1 MNENLP
7 SIAYI
12 SKQIDSLYKSLSVN
26 AEYSELYDINNKVIG
41 RIPSLKNMESKL
53 NSISSGF
60 TYLKNSLEFSN
71 FVPTISPSVISPEAN
86 FEVYSNN
93 IRLSNKIT
101 KVKFDLDPRKSSYTV
116 LVRRYE
122 VDIKE
127 VSSSTAFG
135 NLDLSSYNED
145 TIVASLVLNNMKF
158 SLSER
163 HINST
168 SQFGNKSGK
177 FTIVSSKIN
186 GASYE
191 LTLSNLDYSIGN
203 NLYSGKL
210 STDDI
215 LSDGSKSL
223 YTVTSVDTT
232 TNKVTLQP
240 NIGTPNTYVLN
251 VNSTLYLVS
260 AGGELV
266 NESRVIEDEILP
278 DAGYIYFFYNTYNG
292 LNRTLV
298 AETSPLYVSKVISNN
313 LTTSNGISLSSYWS
327 SSIKD
332 YRGVIDSI
340 SNLISH
346 IPIGQGVSPDAPVL
360 DPLNFTVT
368 PLYGN
373 NTQSRSTSV
382 YSQLQ
387 NLQSNKT
394 TALAEL
400 SSIDTRIDAVKKR
413 LFLDQYGAS
422 FSRSSKGDDIALLQS
437 LYTSRTAQLTIC
449 KDIVNQI
456 EVFLTDNTLDT
467 NDDTC
472 VLVGGWDL
480 PDEANALNGV
490 LQHNVQ
496 FRYRYRVAS
505 MGQGILVYN
514 VNGQPRVAST
524 WTYGTTALRDR
535 DIDGAW
541 LPIVN
546 SPNQEDP
553 NELSILVRYGAVI
566 ELQLKTVTEVGY
578 PLLPVESDWS
588 STLSIDTKNY
598 GINLD
603 SIKTIIYNN
612 ELDKL
617 VLSVDD
623 RLDYYGLKKHVGD
636 SYTTDSNSYFAH
648 NSNTIDSGFKS
659 EESRRPVDLFTYLNF
674 LGDKINTIASQL
686 NLVQNNIF
694 EIILRIPGNLANSTN
709 TEYVLKDK
717 NVFSYTTKPYSRF
730 LVQNSQGFLSGD
742 IVTGD
747 FEVLIRP
754 TSATR
759 FLAIYGTSV
768 DEVVPPKVNLSNN
781 TNQDTTSPKFYQ
793 YYYTKGSDIPTTYIG
808 SRAEEDVLST
818 PIYIEKP
825 PRAAAFNAG
834 AAAFNYNLSATS
846 SRAMRAGFLGNFA
859 SEVGTDVAGFNSKYN
874 RNGHFQNSSSMVKF
888 VMPNLSYYPYN
899 LKSAEASPILPQ
911 RIPGTGAYY
920 TNQLWSLKDINPEAS
935 TVSLYK
941 GGFGT
946 RVEGIAPLESMYIH
960 SSAFNIGLA
969 GDVLNTNIGDY
980 VPEGSSLSSI
990 FNTNLNVLDTINTL
1004 IPSTN
1009 NTNSKWLAVF
1019 GYMFAKPMS
1028 ESNQAIVYED
1038 YEHIG
1043 EGLGT
1048 NYYELASLSNE
1059 RVGGFQSFKD
1069 IMMRRSSLITFGPF
1083 ANYLV
1088 GPGSTGAY
1096 LYPVD
1101 SYNSTIAL
1109 GGSKTYSS
1117 ETLLFKIRNDYRM
1130 RDRMNMVAGQM
1141 GLDVNNAIVPTF
1153 TGTYSITN
1161 SIKFTLYHPGSLT
1174 DNYTESFGDKAFSC
1188 TISITNTDNYDGGN
1202 TLLDESI
1209 AVTRDAKDG
1218 SALFGYYPGNI
1229 RMPSDPYRPGTKT
1242 INL

>member
-71 FVPTISPSVISPEAN
+71 FVPTINPSVISPEAN

-127 VSSSTAFG
+127 VSSSAAFG

-223 YTVTSVDTT
+223 YTVKSVDTAA
-232 TNKVTLQP
+232 NKVTLQP

-298 AETSPLYVSKVISNN
+298 AETSPLYVSKVISNT

-373 NTQSRSTSV
+373 NTKGTSTSA

-387 NLQSNKT
+387 NLQSKKT

-400 SSIDTRIDAVKKR
+400 SSIDTRIDAVKRR

-437 LYTSRTAQLTIC
+437 LYTSRAAQLTIC

-480 PDEANALNGV
+480 PDEVNALNGV

-535 DIDGAW
+535 DIDGTW

-553 NELSILVRYGAVI
+553 NELSILVKYGAVI

-603 SIKTIIYNN
+603 SIKTIIDNN

-636 SYTTDSNSYFAH
+636 SYTTDNNGYFAH

-659 EESRRPVDLFTYLNF
+659 EDNRRPVDLFSYLNF

-686 NLVQNNIF
+686 NLAQNNIF

-717 NVFSYTTKPYSRF
+717 NVFSYTTKPYNRF
-730 LVQNSQGFLSGD
+730 LIQNSRGFLSGD
-742 IVTGD
+742 IATGD

-781 TNQDTTSPKFYQ
+781 TDIDTTSPKFYQ
-793 YYYTKGSDIPTTYIG
+793 YYYTKGSDTPTTYIG

-818 PIYIEKP
+818 PIYIEKSP
-825 PRAAAFNAG
+825 K

-846 SRAMRAGFLGNFA
+846 SRAIRAGFLGNFA
-859 SEVGTDVAGFNSKYN
+859 SEVDRGTDVAGFNSNYS

-888 VMPNLSYYPYN
+888 VMPNLSYCPYN
-899 LKSAEASPILPQ
+899 LKTAEASPILPR
-911 RIPGTGAYY
+911 RIPGTGDTYY
-920 TNQLWSLKDINPEAS
+920 TNQMWSLNDINPKAF
-935 TVSLYK
+935 TASLYK
-941 GGFGT
+941 GGFGPA
-946 RVEGIAPLESMYIH
+946 VEGIAPLESMYIH
-960 SSAFNIGLA
+960 SSAFTSRFISDRA
-969 GDVLNTNIGDY
+969 DITIGDSGDKIRT
-980 VPEGSSLSSI
+980 VQAVDPGPEDILLSSI
-990 FNTNLNVLDTINTL
+990 FNTNLNILDTINTL

-1009 NTNSKWLAVF
+1009 TDSKWLAVF

-1038 YEHIG
+1038 YGHIG

-1048 NYYELASLSNE
+1048 NYGLTSWSDGRY
-1059 RVGGFQSFKD
+1059 GDSFKD

-1101 SYNSTIAL
+1101 NNNSTIAL

-1141 GLDVNNAIVPTF
+1141 GLDENKTIVPTF

-1188 TISITNTDNYDGGN
+1188 TISITNTDNYDGKN

-1209 AVTRDAKDG
+1209 VDTRSG
-1218 SALFGYYPGNI
+1218 STLSEYNPGNI
-1229 RMPSDPYRPGTKT
+1229 RIPSDPYRPGTT
-1242 INL
+1242 RQ